1 MTDDEHSPTG
11 SRRDGIDRLAEAD
24 KQLRI
29 AMQESEDAW
38 TAEALHA
45 LRADLARVRG
55 DGFQRASELRDGESH
70 DGAGG
75 RRPVPPHVPATPEEG
90 QR

>member
-1 MTDDEHSPTG
+1 MTTNDSGPDKQTG
-11 SRRDGIDRLAEAD
+11 SRRDGIDRLAAAD

-29 AMQESEDAW
+29 AMQQADDDW

-55 DGFQRASELRDGESH
+55 DTFQRASELHEGIRAH
-70 DGAGG
+70 
-75 RRPVPPHVPATPEEG
+75 REG

>member
-1 MTDDEHSPTG
+1 MPTNDSGPDKPTG
-11 SRRDGIDRLAEAD
+11 SRSSGIDRLAEAD

-29 AMQESEDAW
+29 AMQESDDTW
-38 TAEALHA
+38 TSEALHA

-55 DGFQRASELRDGESH
+55 DGFRRASELH
-70 DGAGG
+70 DGIRAH
-75 RRPVPPHVPATPEEG
+75 REG

>member
-1 MTDDEHSPTG
+1 MQPNDSGPDKQTG

-29 AMQESEDAW
+29 VMQESEDDW
-38 TAEALHA
+38 TTEALHA

-55 DGFQRASELRDGESH
+55 DGFQRASELH
-70 DGAGG
+70 DGIRAH
-75 RRPVPPHVPATPEEG
+75 REG

>member
-1 MTDDEHSPTG
+1 MQPNDSGPQNHSG

-29 AMQESEDAW
+29 VMQESEDDW
-38 TAEALHA
+38 TTEALHA

-55 DGFQRASELRDGESH
+55 DGFQRESELH
-70 DGAGG
+70 DGIRAH
-75 RRPVPPHVPATPEEG
+75 REG

>member
-1 MTDDEHSPTG
+1 MQPNDSGPDKQSG
-11 SRRDGIDRLAEAD
+11 SRSSRIDRLAEAD

-55 DGFQRASELRDGESH
+55 DGFQRASELH
-70 DGAGG
+70 DGIRAH
-75 RRPVPPHVPATPEEG
+75 REG

>member
-1 MTDDEHSPTG
+1 MTDHGSEPYSHDG

-29 AMQESEDAW
+29 VMQESEDDW
-38 TAEALHA
+38 TSEALHA

-55 DGFQRASELRDGESH
+55 DGFQRASELH
-70 DGAGG
+70 DGIRAH
-75 RRPVPPHVPATPEEG
+75 REG

>member
-1 MTDDEHSPTG
+1 MSDAP
-11 SRRDGIDRLAEAD
+11 DRLAAAD

-29 AMQESEDAW
+29 AMQQADDDW

-55 DGFQRASELRDGESH
+55 DTFQRASELHEGIRAH
-70 DGAGG
+70 
-75 RRPVPPHVPATPEEG
+75 REG

>member
-1 MTDDEHSPTG
+1 MTDTNDHSPAG

-29 AMQESEDAW
+29 AMQESEDTW
-38 TAEALHA
+38 TSEALHA

-55 DGFQRASELRDGESH
+55 AGFQRASELH
-70 DGAGG
+70 DGIRAH
-75 RRPVPPHVPATPEEG
+75 REG

>member
-1 MTDDEHSPTG
+1 MPTNDSGPDKQSG
-11 SRRDGIDRLAEAD
+11 SRSSGIDRLAEAD

-29 AMQESEDAW
+29 AMQESEDTW
-38 TAEALHA
+38 TSEALHA

-55 DGFQRASELRDGESH
+55 DGFQRASELH
-70 DGAGG
+70 DGIRAH
-75 RRPVPPHVPATPEEG
+75 REG

>member
-1 MTDDEHSPTG
+1 MQPNDSGPDKQSG

-29 AMQESEDAW
+29 AMQESEDTW
-38 TAEALHA
+38 TSEALHA

-55 DGFQRASELRDGESH
+55 DGFQRASELH
-70 DGAGG
+70 DEIRAH
-75 RRPVPPHVPATPEEG
+75 REG